1 MNIWIYID
9 GMQKGPF
16 TEVEISEMGLDPST
30 PVWAEGM
37 EKWQPA
43 SEVDFMAPL
52 LGLHKPES
60 SGNTA
65 DEAPASERVAE
76 VIESSP
82 EPASQAQHSAAAAVA
97 PLDEPCPP
105 TYLGW
110 SIVLLICC
118 CSPVSLGAV
127 VASICVSSLYNRRN
141 LKGAKR
147 ASEVAAW
154 LVMISIALG
163 FLPAMFMSAF
173 K

>member
-16 TEVEISEMGLDPST
+16 SEAEIAAMGLDPST

-43 SEVDFMAPL
+43 AEVDFMAPL
-52 LGLHKPES
+52 LGPG
-60 SGNTA
+60 SGN
-65 DEAPASERVAE
+65 APENAAEEIRVEEIRVE
-76 VIESSP
+76 VVESDP
-82 EPASQAQHSAAAAVA
+82 QPAPQGQNGTAAAAM
-97 PLDEPCPP
+97 LDEPCPP
-105 TYLGW
+105 TYLAW

-127 VASICVSSLYNRRN
+127 ISSICVSSFYSRGN

-147 ASEVAAW
+147 ASEIAAW

-163 FLPAMFMSAF
+163 FLPSMFMLAF
-173 K
+173 Q